1 MKRDLSAEKRA
12 DVLRRLKGILSPR
25 RFRHTLSVTRL
36 ARTLAGT
43 HGEDPDRAAWAGLL
57 HDCAKEMPPLR
68 LSTIARLHRL
78 PVPDKRFILRH
89 RRFGL
94 FHAHVSAWAAR
105 TRFRVRDRAVL
116 SAIANHTLGADR
128 MSRLDKILYIAD
140 FAAPD
145 RGFAAGARVR
155 RLARKD
161 LDRAFRE
168 AVRLK
173 LVYVLQTG
181 GALHPQTVRL
191 WNNTP

>member
-1 MKRDLSAEKRA
+1 MRRGFPAEQRA

-36 ARTLAGT
+36 ARDLART

-105 TRFRVRDRAVL
+105 YKFGLRDAAAL
-116 SAIANHTLGADR
+116 SAIAKHTLGADR
-128 MSRLDKILYIAD
+128 MSRLDKILYVAD
-140 FAAPD
+140 FAAPE

-168 AVRLK
+168 AARLK
-173 LVYVLQTG
+173 LLHVLQTG

-191 WNNTP
+191 WNNNP